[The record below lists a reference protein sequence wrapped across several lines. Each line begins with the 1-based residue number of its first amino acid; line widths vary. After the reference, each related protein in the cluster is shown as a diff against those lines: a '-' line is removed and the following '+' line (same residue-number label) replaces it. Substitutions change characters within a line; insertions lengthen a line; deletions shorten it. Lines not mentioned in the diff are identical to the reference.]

1 MNYYRRS
8 ADGMKSRLV
17 SSLQAAWLLLPWVAL
32 ALDSDREQPVNVE
45 ADRAELDQATDTGI
59 YTGDVVVTQGS
70 LRLEA
75 ERLEIRSPQ
84 GRVESA
90 LATGAPARF
99 KQRPE
104 GSEQD
109 VLGGGHQIDY
119 LATDS
124 MVVLTG
130 EAWITQGEDTV
141 RGNRIEYDI
150 NRDLIRAL
158 KGPGEQ
164 DRVRI
169 ILQPR
174 PSSND

>member
-1 MNYYRRS
+1 MNCCQKSVDGTKLTLAS
-8 ADGMKSRLV
+8 AALT
-17 SSLQAAWLLLPWVAL
+17 AWLLSWSAL
-32 ALDSDREQPVNVE
+32 ALESDREQPVNVE
-45 ADRAELDQATDTGI
+45 ADRAELNQATDLGV

-84 GRVESA
+84 GRVQSA
-90 LATGAPARF
+90 VATGNPARF

-109 VLGGGHQIDY
+109 VLGGGQQIDY
-119 LATDS
+119 LAAEN

-130 EAWITQGEDTV
+130 EAWITQGQDTV
-141 RGNRIEYDI
+141 RGNRIEYDAQQ
-150 NRDLIRAL
+150 DVIRAL